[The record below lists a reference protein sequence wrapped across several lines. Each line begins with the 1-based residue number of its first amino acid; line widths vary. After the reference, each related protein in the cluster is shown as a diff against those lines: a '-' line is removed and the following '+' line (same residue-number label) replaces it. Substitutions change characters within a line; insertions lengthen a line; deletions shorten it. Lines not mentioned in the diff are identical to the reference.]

1 MEPQSKRV
9 RLIISSI
16 IGAIIFIIFGLLP
29 VITYTAPNKIDHHI
43 VVLDEGWEITA
54 HGKTETNQMLS
65 AYTME
70 MCNKG
75 ETVIMRR
82 TMPSKNEIKNAVLT
96 LVSVHSTVEV
106 YLDGKKIYGYGDLN
120 FQKNKL
126 VGYGKHFIDIPEDY
140 AGKELVIE
148 LFVTE
153 DHAFEGLQA
162 LELIDARTMIQYE
175 IATARGSFVA
185 SIFLVVF
192 GIICMF
198 ISLIMRPFAKEFQQS
213 MCIALFSFL
222 VGVWTMCNN
231 NTMMFFMTNLV
242 HKSYLEYLSLYS
254 VPIPFIWYFRNRT
267 SEKDFPKWAKIYFYF
282 NMTYASVFF
291 VVAVLLQCFNIVHY
305 PVLLPFAHVSIG
317 LTLILIMITIAVDHY
332 NKRKRSRAFSFAL
345 AISFLVVLYEMVHF
359 NLSKYFIGFFDNKY
373 VSTVFIVGVL
383 LVTALL
389 MDFAERIREA
399 MYLSTKQ
406 KLLENLA
413 FRDELTGLSNRRK
426 CDDLLLELTE
436 KGQDYAVI
444 SLDLNLLKRM
454 NDTLGHDKGDKA
466 LVDFSDALRDVFE
479 EPYEI
484 GRMGGDEFI
493 VILPGVYEQ
502 QVVDKLLNELY
513 DNLVHRNEEEEE
525 EGIVLSAAWGYAFG
539 HEVGK
544 EEDAHAAY
552 RKADERMY
560 VRKRKMKMMR
570 E

>member
-16 IGAIIFIIFGLLP
+16 IGAIVFVIFGLMP
-29 VITYTAPNKIDHHI
+29 VIEYTSPKQIEHQSI
-43 VVLDEGWEITA
+43 VLDDGWEITA
-54 HGKTETNQMLS
+54 HGKTEMNQTLS
-65 AYTME
+65 TYTMQ
-70 MCNKG
+70 MCDKG

-96 LVSVHSTVEV
+96 MVSVHSTVEV
-106 YLDGKKIYGYGDLN
+106 YLDGKKIYEYGDLN

-126 VGYGKHFIDIPEDY
+126 VGYGNHFIDIPEDY

-175 IATARGSFVA
+175 IAMSRISFVA
-185 SIFLVVF
+185 SIFLVAF

-198 ISLIMRPFAKEFQQS
+198 ISLIMRPFAREFQQS
-213 MCIALFSFL
+213 LCVALFSFL
-222 VGVWTMCNN
+222 VGIWTMCNN
-231 NTMMFFMTNLV
+231 NTMMFFMTDLV
-242 HKSYLEYLSLYS
+242 NKSYLEYVCLYS
-254 VPIPFIWYFRNRT
+254 VAIPFIYYFKDRVA
-267 SEKDFPKWAKIYFYF
+267 EKDFPKWAKIYYYF
-282 NMTYASVFF
+282 DLTFACVFF
-291 VVAVLLQCFNIVHY
+291 VSAVLLQILNIVHY
-305 PVLLPFAHVSIG
+305 PVVLPICHVIIG
-317 LTLILIMITIAVDHY
+317 LTLGFILIAIGVDYH
-332 NKRKRSRAFSFAL
+332 NKKKRGRAFSFAI

-359 NLSKYFIGFFDNKY
+359 NLSKYFIGFTENKY
-373 VSTVFIVGVL
+373 VSTVFIVGII
-383 LVTALL
+383 LVTSLL
-389 MDFAERIREA
+389 MDFAERIREG

-493 VILPGVYEQ
+493 VILPGVFEQ
-502 QVVDKLLNELY
+502 QIVDKLLDELY
-513 DNLVHRNEEEEE
+513 DNLVLRNEEEEE

-539 HEVGK
+539 HEVDK

-560 VRKRKMKMMR
+560 VRKRNMKMMR